1 MKLEEKVIAVIRE
14 NSERLQIIPPDA
26 DLQDDLGID
35 SFGTIMIVNGIED
48 AFSITID
55 ETDLKKIRTV
65 SDIVRILR
73 ENYGIKEDEYS

>member
-14 NSERLQIIPPDA
+14 NSERLENIPPDA

-55 ETDLKKIRTV
+55 EADLKKIRTI
-65 SDIVRILR
+65 SDIVRILH
-73 ENYGIKEDEYS
+73 EHYGVKEDEYS

>member
-1 MKLEEKVIAVIRE
+1 MKLEEKVLAVIRE
-14 NSERLQIIPPDA
+14 NSERLENIPPDA

-73 ENYGIKEDEYS
+73 ENYGVKENEYF